1 MWFNIATCCSG
12 FVAQKNNRKEVPTMG
27 IKTKNYLVIT
37 IDSYDVFGIYKECE
51 SYYAM
56 KDLYKYLKVR

>member
-1 MWFNIATCCSG
+1 
-12 FVAQKNNRKEVPTMG
+12 MG
-27 IKTKNYLVIT
+27 SKTKNYLVIT
-37 IDSYDVFGIYKECE
+37 IDNYDVFGIYKECE